1 MCDGLGCQPFSC
13 KYVGPYHGT
22 RWGIKLEGITAR
34 GWPSR
39 VVAAFW
45 LDWGEIGVVQGVL
58 VCGLRTGQ
66 DPCGVVWVSVTA
78 VTWRKHVSVI
88 EKNLN
93 VLVAL

>member
-1 MCDGLGCQPFSC
+1 MRLIVSYFEAYYNAGRAVKGGGRAD
-13 KYVGPYHGT
+13 
-22 RWGIKLEGITAR
+22 WEED
-34 GWPSR
+34 PSR